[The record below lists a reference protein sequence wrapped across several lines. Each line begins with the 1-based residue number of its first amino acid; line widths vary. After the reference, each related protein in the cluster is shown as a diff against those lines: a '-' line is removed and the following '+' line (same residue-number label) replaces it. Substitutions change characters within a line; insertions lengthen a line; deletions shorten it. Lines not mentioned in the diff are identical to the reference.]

1 MDTNIRKKYTIYQSR
16 RAWLVASS
24 VLVSSGLTLVDG
36 DQQISGHAAQVQ
48 RTENVR
54 TNDGQEQNDGQLA
67 ARVNLDQADFGVD
80 VDIEDNDKRENEA
93 DDDFTVDNPRPERR
107 HQGPGTVVVVPE
119 NQKDSADKQKEP
131 DKEGS
136 QPKQEQKPVDKGGQ
150 SKNSGETDL
159 ARQPLP
165 SLYEQTTDAYEKLV
179 KSLQAS
185 EPNVNGSGDA
195 VLDSDQRHIA
205 KAGQMI
211 FGEPDKPL
219 LGLIGTKNDYS
230 NVSQMRLM
238 ADESFTQKIMDRVK
252 GIFGENQKG
261 TKTSY
266 FPSQNTLVLG
276 GGMPLTASIYSSNNA
291 PLNPETYYKMFQATL
306 SSVANVLS
314 LGMVNDKLT
323 NNYDQGQYGI
333 YLRVAV
339 PHGVD
344 PNEFVKTLNLDSTR
358 FAAEMNFNVTLGID
372 RLIEAI
378 PGLSQILSQGLGLPV
393 SGNVGSL
400 VDAVLGRVVDQLNQK
415 YGTNLSF
422 KNSDSPFYPITIYP
436 KATKVNNQ
444 DDPAALYLLVRGD
457 ELNRYSGVVTEAKII
472 LTKFF
477 MEALSWGGNIKGGAY
492 GYLNFDL
499 SRYQGNMSSQEMQK
513 YYNADGQ
520 HPERLADLKVYADDS
535 PYKVLTRYQ
544 LPPQQYGQAFLSLN
558 LMDSNDMLSRSSHD
572 YGGNG
577 DLGRDVVLKRAD
589 QKTVHPL
596 PVSKVPT
603 WRAYISLFDQE
614 KVLNTKEVA
623 GHSEEWAEVDHQDR
637 VLPGQDLDHRI
648 VKLAN
653 GQNFYDQASRFDR
666 VIDYFDHQVLL
677 DEKGFHPSQN
687 VQSLRLARSVDPAGQ
702 KNSREDFAI
711 YNRPFTVYY
720 NGEMTLTNG
729 QVVPLR
735 PTKLTVFQENQ
746 TLQSPLDSQ
755 RHSAFATIEKQGEYL
770 FSLIRHLQPKLLDQ
784 MITNYGQQI
793 QAVVSESNQKL
804 EASQATDDIRLVQK
818 EQLDQLLAIQNQ
830 ATKNHQLAPAILNAN
845 RDLAYQQIDR
855 EALRIKVAINNAAEL
870 SKEQKQTLLDQVE
883 TTAQTGKN
891 DVGLAAEVESARRVL
906 GRVIEGLRTTFLGKV
921 EKEEAQV
928 AVAQAGQEK
937 KQKFAKIAH
946 VDQESLHKKEK
957 AVDHEVAFYQK
968 RIRQS
973 KTVVELARVLADGL
987 HEINDVANPDLQT
1000 NYQPVKLDEIKVAV
1014 AAFEERGRSTKER
1027 FQKIAHVEPASLI
1040 GQEQLV
1046 EEAVKQGVAAIR
1058 SAKTKQDLRQAL
1070 DRAFALVEGVAKP
1083 QLIKE
1088 FQPVSATDRK
1098 QAIDRVMA
1106 AGEQKKQQF
1115 KQVEHVEPD
1124 SLNQQEGLVNQL
1136 VQKATT
1142 VLQQAKIN
1150 GDLNSALAKLVKD
1163 INAVANPT
1171 QLIAYQPV
1179 SQHDIDRAVA
1189 ILKQIGQEKSD
1200 SFNQIIG
1207 VDPMSLANQQ
1217 AKLNLIISNGI
1228 EKLNR
1233 AETNREFEKSFQKT
1247 SQAIRAVE
1255 NPTIQEILK
1264 EPTVDEKILSI
1275 KFLEQ
1280 AAQDQRDLFQKD
1292 AHADQQSLAQ
1302 QLSILE
1308 KALKAGTKA
1317 INQAKTKGELAKV
1330 SDQAL
1335 IKIRAVAKPVVEFA
1349 YQEATVH
1356 DVNVAYGNLLD
1367 ILSAKRKQFAAILHV
1382 DPISLSKQ
1390 LQLLDLIKKS
1400 TTIELNQS
1408 MIQKDIQV
1416 AYDKGV
1422 QAINLVAAPKIL
1434 SEYQLVTAE
1443 ERHLGEHTL
1452 RNAGETKKADFAAVS
1467 HVNQESLRAQ
1477 QSVVDSVLA
1486 TGLQELQ
1493 KAKAAGAFR
1502 KAVADNLD
1510 RIQRIEAPS
1519 IQKDYQPVTDMDRYL
1534 ARQAIN
1540 HAGEAK
1546 KQAILAVEHGEK
1558 KSIQQQV
1565 KAVQQAITQAQQGV
1579 AQSPVQ
1585 GELKRAVQA
1594 GFDSIAKIVGPTLK
1608 VDYQPTT
1615 KADQNQ
1621 ALVTLNQ
1628 AVNDKKATFATIDHV
1643 DSVSLSLQSG
1653 LIEKNRV
1660 NGQQLLLAAK
1670 TKKDLRQS
1678 LADALTQVDQVA
1690 DPIKEIGYRQVE
1702 ANDQVDA
1709 KEQLKAASEAQ
1720 KQKFASLVGVDPE
1733 SLAKQQLLVDQAAD
1747 TASQA
1752 VDQAQT
1758 NGELVTACQQ
1768 GLTAIRQIA
1777 APVILEELKPA
1788 TIADKKIAKD
1798 RLSQVVAKRE
1808 ESFRQISHVDQAGL
1822 AQQLQLLNQALAQGQ
1837 EAIDRTATKRDLNQ
1851 SVTQAEQAVTSIS
1864 QPSILPL
1871 FRLVSQDEKSA
1882 VDDLLARQANLKKG
1896 QFDAVTHADPE
1907 SLSQQK
1913 QAVDQAMIQAH
1924 DLIANAKTK
1933 QDLNQAL
1940 AAGLQ
1945 AIQDVVEPVV
1955 QTQFRSV
1962 TKDDRNQTLEILNQ
1976 AFLKK
1981 QEHFSDIKHVDDQS
1995 LKAQVAALKAARK
2008 TAIAILSAAE
2018 NQGQLQTA
2026 LQAGLSGL
2034 NQVTDPEVQL
2044 AYRPVT
2050 LADKT
2055 GIETMLTQ
2063 YGHAKQ
2069 ERFSK
2074 ITHVDLESLKQQ
2086 QQQIDWILKQAQEAL
2101 AQVKLN
2107 QDLTAV
2113 QKQAV
2118 AKIDLVADP
2127 VLIFAYQAVTD
2138 QQKTQA
2144 EQQLSTAG
2152 QAKKATFLVINHV
2165 DQASLENQLA
2175 QLAYVLQT
2183 GHHSIKKAT
2192 VHHELDSAIKQS
2204 LADVQAVAKPSLAP
2218 EYRQATA
2225 DQKADGQQTLS
2236 VAAKEKIGRF
2246 EALDGVNQASLL
2258 EQKTLLTGVV
2268 KHYSA
2273 LIDQAET
2280 VHDVHELVNKG
2291 LQDINQVAQPKQNW
2305 QDQAV
2310 NKEEMQAAIQD
2321 VTSAGQNRI
2330 QDFGKII
2337 GVDPDELAQ
2346 QQQAVNKV
2354 VKEGLV
2360 TISLAKN
2367 HGQLKTA
2374 VIKIKEAIQ
2383 AVQSPQI
2390 QWIFRQPTDA
2400 DRQKAKGEVQQK
2412 AIEQKKIFE
2421 KEPGVD
2427 TESLAKQEAA
2437 IDQIVQRA
2445 NQKLDEATVN
2455 ASLLTIE
2462 QEAIDAIEAVGQ
2474 PDMMRSFQPV
2484 DIDEA
2489 NRAKGVIQ
2497 TAGDELKQWF
2507 NAVENV
2513 APVSLHQQVER
2524 IDQLMAAA
2532 NKRINDANTNADV
2545 DQVQEETLD
2554 DFAMVPAPST
2564 LTPKREERTQAHRA
2578 IDWAGAKKQAE
2589 IDQVPNPDLSI
2600 YQATINQLREAMD
2613 LAYQAV
2619 DQAKTGQ
2626 DLTEQL
2632 TKFVKTINTITLPE
2646 ANQEQP
2652 NQAVIQAAKQQID
2665 WAGAKKQAEIDQVL
2679 NPDVSAYQA
2688 TMNQLRGAMFQAHQA
2703 VSQAKTGQ
2711 DLTNQLTK
2719 FLKTINT
2726 LTVPVANQ
2734 AQPSYAEIQTANQQV
2749 NQAVEKKR
2757 TAIEAVSNA
2766 DKQSYETAID
2776 RLQKALEQADH
2787 AISHAKTLQI
2797 LDGGVKTALKTI
2809 ETIAEPIVTPSNSAI
2824 LPVNSDTESGTDDK
2838 SAVIP
2843 TDSNTKSGVQPSTS
2857 NSEVEEKTAV
2867 PANSSTQ
2874 SNTDKEKAVTPATP
2888 AIAQETDRK
2897 ETAVPATP
2905 AVEPKT
2911 DKKET
2916 AVPVNQTKALHIDD
2930 KQVATSVK
2938 ISDNKLAQLVV
2949 WQAEIT
2955 KSNAGAQELLTHL
2968 SGNSSATAKDSQ
2980 IQQKQ
2985 ETTIN
2990 QNGTG
2995 QHHQNGDNSNQA
3007 NSISALPKTDYGH
3020 AKNQTSVKTTL
3031 LTSWL
3036 VVLTGLGLIKKK
3048 YDDID

>member
-48 RTENVR
+48 KTENVR
-54 TNDGQEQNDGQLA
+54 ANDGQEQNDGQLA

-80 VDIEDNDKRENEA
+80 VDTEDNDKRENEA

-119 NQKDSADKQKEP
+119 NPKDSADKQKEP
-131 DKEGS
+131 DKEDS
-136 QPKQEQKPVDKGGQ
+136 QSKQNQKPVDKGDQ
-150 SKNSGETDL
+150 QKTPGETDV
-159 ARQPLP
+159 AQQPLP

-179 KSLQAS
+179 TALKTS
-185 EPNVNGSGDA
+185 EPNLNGGGDA
-195 VLDSDQRHIA
+195 VLDSDQSHIA
-205 KAGQMI
+205 QAGQMI
-211 FGEPDKPL
+211 FGEPDKSL
-219 LGLIGTKNDYS
+219 LGLTGIKNDYS
-230 NVSQMRLM
+230 NVSEMHLM
-238 ADESFTQKIMDRVK
+238 VDDSFTQKITEHVK
-252 GIFGENQKG
+252 EIFGENQKT

-266 FPSQNTLVLG
+266 FPIQNSLVLG
-276 GGMPLTASIYSSNNA
+276 GGMPLTANIYPSND
-291 PLNPETYYKMFQATL
+291 PVLSPGRYYKMLQATL

-314 LGMVNDKLT
+314 AGMVDDKLT
-323 NNYDQGQYGI
+323 SNYDRGQYGV

-339 PHGVD
+339 PRGVD

-358 FAAEMNFNVTLGID
+358 FAAEMNFNATLGLD
-372 RLIEAI
+372 RLTNMV
-378 PGLSQILSQGLGLPV
+378 PGLNQILSQSLGVPF

-400 VDAVLGRVVDQLNQK
+400 VDAVLGKTVAQLNEK

-436 KATKVNNQ
+436 KATKVSNQ
-444 DDPAALYLLVRGD
+444 DDPVAVYLLVRGD
-457 ELNRYSGVVTEAKII
+457 ELNRYSGAVTEAKII

-477 MEALSWGGNIKGGAY
+477 METLSWAGNIKGGAY

-499 SRYQGNMSSQEMQK
+499 NRYPGNMSSQEMEK
-513 YYNADGQ
+513 HYNADGEHQ
-520 HPERLADLKVYADDS
+520 QRLADLEVYADNS
-535 PYKVLTRYQ
+535 PYKILTRHQ
-544 LPPQQYGQAFLSLN
+544 LPPQKFGHAFLSLN

-572 YGGNG
+572 YGKEG
-577 DLGRDVVLKRAD
+577 DLGRDIALKRAD
-589 QKTVHPL
+589 QKEVHPL
-596 PVSKVPT
+596 PLSKVPT
-603 WRAYISLFDQE
+603 WRAYISLFDQK

-623 GHSEEWAEVDHQDR
+623 GHSEEWEEVNHQER
-637 VLPGQDLDHRI
+637 VLPGQDLDHR
-648 VKLAN
+648 VVTLAD

-677 DEKGFHPSQN
+677 DEQGFHPSQN

-702 KNSREDFAI
+702 RTSREDFAI

-720 NGEMTLTNG
+720 SGEMTLKNG
-729 QVVPLR
+729 EVVPLR

-746 TLQSPLDSQ
+746 ALQSALDGQ
-755 RHSAFATIEKQGEYL
+755 RNSAFETINKQAEYL
-770 FSLIRHLQPKLLDQ
+770 FSLIKHLTPKLLDQ
-784 MITNYGQQI
+784 VVADYGQKI
-793 QAVVSESNQKL
+793 QTIVSEANQKL
-804 EASQATDDIRLVQK
+804 NQSQTTDDVRLVQK
-818 EQLDQLLAIQNQ
+818 DQLDQLLAIQNQ
-830 ATKNHQLAPAILNAN
+830 ATAKHQITPAVLNTN
-845 RDLAYQQIDR
+845 RDLAYQQIDQ
-855 EALRIKVAINNAAEL
+855 EALTTKVTINNAAEL
-870 SKEQKQTLLDQVE
+870 TQEQKQGLIDQVE
-883 TTAQTGKN
+883 TIVQTGKN
-891 DVGLAAEVESARRVL
+891 DVGLAPDVESARRVL
-906 GRVIEGLRTTFLGKV
+906 DRIIEALRAIFLGKAG
-921 EKEEAQV
+921 KEEAKV
-928 AVAQAGQEK
+928 ALARAGQEK
-937 KQKFAKIAH
+937 KQDFAKIAH
-946 VDQESLHKKEK
+946 VDHQSLHKQEK
-957 AVDHEVAFYQK
+957 VVDHEVDFYQK
-968 RIRQS
+968 RVGQA
-973 KTVVELARVLADGL
+973 KTTVELARTLADGL
-987 HEINDVANPDLQT
+987 HAINDVANPDLQID
-1000 NYQPVKLDEIKVAV
+1000 YQPVSLDEVKVAV
-1014 AAFEERGRSTKER
+1014 VALEERGRSTKKR
-1027 FQKIAHVEPASLI
+1027 FEEIDHTEPASLLS
-1040 GQEQLV
+1040 QEKLV
-1046 EEAVKQGVAAIR
+1046 TEAVNQGLTAIHD
-1058 SAKTKQDLRQAL
+1058 AKTKQELKVALEQAL
-1070 DRAFALVEGVAKP
+1070 VAINGVAEP

-1088 FQPVSATDRK
+1088 FQPVSAADRK
-1098 QAIDRVMA
+1098 QAMDQVAA
-1106 AGEQKKQQF
+1106 AGRQKKQQF
-1115 KQVEHVEPD
+1115 KKVAHVESD
-1124 SLNQQEGLVNQL
+1124 SLNQQEDLVNQL

-1142 VLQQAKIN
+1142 ALQKAKTN
-1150 GDLNSALAKLVKD
+1150 GDLNGITAKAVKD

-1171 QLIAYQPV
+1171 KMVAYQPV

-1189 ILKQIGQEKSD
+1189 ILQQIGQEKSD

-1233 AETNREFEKSFQKT
+1233 AETNREFEQSFQKT

-1264 EPTVDEKILSI
+1264 EPTADDKALSI
-1275 KFLEQ
+1275 RFLEQ
-1280 AAQDQRDLFQKD
+1280 AAQDQRDLFQNV

-1308 KALKAGTKA
+1308 KALKAGTQA
-1317 INQAKTKGELAKV
+1317 INQAKTRGELAKV

-1335 IKIRAVAKPVVEFA
+1335 IQIRAVAKPEVEFA
-1349 YQEATVH
+1349 YQEATAY
-1356 DVNVAYGNLLD
+1356 DVGVAYGKLVN

-1434 SEYQLVTAE
+1434 SEYQPVTAE
-1443 ERHLGEHTL
+1443 ERHLGEQTL
-1452 RNAGETKKADFAAVS
+1452 RNAGEAKKADFAAIS
-1467 HVNQESLRAQ
+1467 HVEQDSLRAQ

-1486 TGLQELQ
+1486 TGLQALQ

-1510 RIQRIEAPS
+1510 RIQRIEEPS

-1558 KSIQQQV
+1558 KSVQQQV
-1565 KAVQQAITQAQQGV
+1565 KAVQQAITRAQQDV
-1579 AQSPVQ
+1579 AQAAVQ

-1594 GFDSIAKIVGPTLK
+1594 GFDSIAKIAGPALE
-1608 VDYQPTT
+1608 VEYQPST

-1621 ALVTLNQ
+1621 ALVALNQ
-1628 AVNDKKATFATIDHV
+1628 AADDKKATFAAIDHV

-1678 LADALTQVDQVA
+1678 LADALTQVDHVA

-1702 ANDQVDA
+1702 ASNQVDA
-1709 KEQLKAASEAQ
+1709 KEQLKTAGEAQ

-1777 APVILEELKPA
+1777 APVVLEELKPA
-1788 TIADKKIAKD
+1788 TIADKKMAKD
-1798 RLSQVVAKRE
+1798 YLSQVVAQRQ
-1808 ESFRQISHVDQAGL
+1808 ESFRQISHVDQASL
-1822 AQQLQLLNQALAQGQ
+1822 TQQLQLLNQALAQGQ
-1837 EAIDRTATKRDLNQ
+1837 EAIDRTATKGDLNQ

-1864 QPSILPL
+1864 QPTLLPL
-1871 FRLVSQDEKSA
+1871 FRPAGQEEKSV
-1882 VDDLLARQANLKKG
+1882 VDDLLERQANLKKE
-1896 QFDAVTHADPE
+1896 QFDAVAHVDSG
-1907 SLSQQK
+1907 SLNQQK
-1913 QAVDQAMIQAH
+1913 QAVDQALAQAR
-1924 DLIANAKTK
+1924 DLVAKSKTK

-1945 AIQDVVEPVV
+1945 GIQDVVEPVV
-1955 QTQFRSV
+1955 QTQYRSV
-1962 TKDDRNQTLEILNQ
+1962 TKDDRNQALEILNQ

-1981 QEHFSDIKHVDDQS
+1981 QEHFADIKHVDDQS

-2018 NQGQLQTA
+2018 NQGQLRTA
-2026 LQAGLSGL
+2026 LQAGLSSL
-2034 NQVTDPEVQL
+2034 NQVVDPEVQL
-2044 AYRPVT
+2044 AYRPVAP
-2050 LADKT
+2050 ADKIS
-2055 GIETMLTQ
+2055 IEKILTQ

-2086 QQQIDWILKQAQEAL
+2086 QQQIDQILKQAKEAL
-2101 AQVKLN
+2101 DQVKLN
-2107 QDLTAV
+2107 QELTAV

-2138 QQKTQA
+2138 QEKA
-2144 EQQLSTAG
+2144 KAAQQLSAAG
-2152 QAKKATFLVINHV
+2152 QAKKATFLVIDHV
-2165 DQASLENQLA
+2165 DQQSLKNQLA

-2204 LADVQAVAKPSLAP
+2204 LADVQAVAKPNLAP

-2225 DQKADGQQTLS
+2225 DQRADGQQTLS
-2236 VAAKEKIGRF
+2236 VAVKEKIGRF
-2246 EALDGVNQASLL
+2246 EALDGVNRASLL
-2258 EQKTLLTGVV
+2258 EQKTLLTGVM

-2330 QDFGKII
+2330 QDFGQIT
-2337 GVDPDELAQ
+2337 GVDPDELTQ

-2354 VKEGLV
+2354 VKEGLA

-2390 QWIFRQPTDA
+2390 QWIFRLPTDA

-2427 TESLAKQEAA
+2427 TESLAKQEAT
-2437 IDQIVQRA
+2437 IDQIVQRS

-2455 ASLLTIE
+2455 ASLLAIE

-2489 NRAKGVIQ
+2489 NRAKGAIQ
-2497 TAGDELKQWF
+2497 TAGDELKQRF
-2507 NAVENV
+2507 NAIENV
-2513 APVSLHQQVER
+2513 DPGSLHQQVER
-2524 IDQLMAAA
+2524 IDQLMVAA

-2589 IDQVPNPDLSI
+2589 IDQVPNYDLSI

-2613 LAYQAV
+2613 QAHQAV

-2632 TKFVKTINTITLPE
+2632 TKFVKTINALTVPK

-2679 NPDVSAYQA
+2679 NPDVLAYQA
-2688 TMNQLRGAMFQAHQA
+2688 TINQLRGAMSQAHQA
-2703 VSQAKTGQ
+2703 VSEAKTGQ
-2711 DLTNQLTK
+2711 DLTDQLTK

-2734 AQPSYAEIQTANQQV
+2734 AQPSHAEIQTANQQV
-2749 NQAVEKKR
+2749 NQAFEKKR

-2766 DKQSYETAID
+2766 DKQSYQTAINH
-2776 RLQKALEQADH
+2776 LQKALEQAYH
-2787 AISHAKTLQI
+2787 AISHAKTLQS
-2797 LDGGVKTALKTI
+2797 LDGDVKAALKTI
-2809 ETIAEPIVTPSNSAI
+2809 ETIAEPIVSLTNSAA
-2824 LPVNSDTESGTDDK
+2824 LPVDSNTKSGTDDK
-2838 SAVIP
+2838 SVIIP
-2843 TDSNTKSGVQPSTS
+2843 TDSDTKSGVQPST

-2874 SNTDKEKAVTPATP
+2874 LNTDKEKAVTPATP
-2888 AIAQETDRK
+2888 AVAPETDRE
-2897 ETAVPATP
+2897 ETAVPVTP
-2905 AVEPKT
+2905 FVESKT

-2916 AVPVNQTKALHIDD
+2916 AVPANQTSASNVDD

-2938 ISDNKLAQLVV
+2938 ISDNKLAQSLVQ
-2949 WQAEIT
+2949 QAEIT
-2955 KSNAGAQELLTHL
+2955 KSNLGVQELLTHL
-2968 SGNSSATAKDSQ
+2968 SENSSATAKDSQ

-2995 QHHQNGDNSNQA
+2995 QHHQNGDNSN
-3007 NSISALPKTDYGH
+3007 NPI
-3020 AKNQTSVKTTL
+3020 
-3031 LTSWL
+3031 
-3036 VVLTGLGLIKKK
+3036 
-3048 YDDID
+3048 

>member
-24 VLVSSGLTLVDG
+24 VLVSGGLTLVDG

-54 TNDGQEQNDGQLA
+54 ANDGQLS
-67 ARVNLDQADFGVD
+67 ARMNLDQADFGID

-93 DDDFTVDNPRPERR
+93 DDDFTVDSPRPERR
-107 HQGPGTVVVVPE
+107 HQRLGTVVVVPE
-119 NQKDSADKQKEP
+119 NPKDSGDKQKGP

-136 QPKQEQKPVDKGGQ
+136 QPKQEQEQKPADKGGQ
-150 SKNSGETDL
+150 SKNPGETDL

-179 KSLQAS
+179 KSLQIS

-205 KAGQMI
+205 KPGQMI

-238 ADESFTQKIMDRVK
+238 VDESFTQKIMDQFK
-252 GIFGENQKG
+252 GILGENQKG

-276 GGMPLTASIYSSNNA
+276 GGMPLTAGIYSSNNA
-291 PLNPETYYKMFQATL
+291 PLNPESYYKMFQATL

-314 LGMVNDKLT
+314 IGMVNDKLT

-372 RLIEAI
+372 RLIEAV
-378 PGLSQILSQGLGLPV
+378 PGLSQILSQGLGLPI

-572 YGGNG
+572 YGENG

-677 DEKGFHPSQN
+677 DGQGFHPSQN
-687 VQSLRLARSVDPAGQ
+687 VRSLRLERSVDPAGQ

-720 NGEMTLTNG
+720 NGEMTLANG

-793 QAVVSESNQKL
+793 QAVVSESNRKL
-804 EASQATDDIRLVQK
+804 EASQTTNGIRLVQK

-855 EALRIKVAINNAAEL
+855 EALRTKVAINNAAEL

-883 TTAQTGKN
+883 ATAQTGKN
-891 DVGLAAEVESARRVL
+891 DVGLATEVESARRVL
-906 GRVIEGLRTTFLGKV
+906 GGVIEGLRTTFLGKV
-921 EKEEAQV
+921 EKDEAQV

-946 VDQESLHKKEK
+946 VDQESLHKQEK
-957 AVDHEVAFYQK
+957 AVDHEVVFYQK
-968 RIRQS
+968 RIKQS

-987 HEINDVANPDLQT
+987 HAINDVANPDLQT

-1046 EEAVKQGVAAIR
+1046 DEAVKQGVAAIR
-1058 SAKTKQDLRQAL
+1058 IAKTKQDLRQAL

-1142 VLQQAKIN
+1142 VLQQAKTN
-1150 GDLNSALAKLVKD
+1150 GDLNSSLVKVVKD

-1255 NPTIQEILK
+1255 NPTIQEMLK
-1264 EPTVDEKILSI
+1264 EPTVDEKTLSI

-1280 AAQDQRDLFQKD
+1280 AAQDQRDLFQKV

-1434 SEYQLVTAE
+1434 SEYQPVTAE

-1452 RNAGETKKADFAAVS
+1452 RNAGEAKKADFAAVS
-1467 HVNQESLRAQ
+1467 HVDQESLRAQ

-1502 KAVADNLD
+1502 NAVADNLD

-1579 AQSPVQ
+1579 AQAAVQ

-1594 GFDSIAKIVGPTLK
+1594 GFDSIAKIVGPTLE
-1608 VDYQPTT
+1608 VDYQPIT

-1628 AVNDKKATFATIDHV
+1628 AANDKKATFATIDHV

-1653 LIEKNRV
+1653 LIEKTRV

-1670 TKKDLRQS
+1670 IKKDLRQS
-1678 LADALTQVDQVA
+1678 LADALTQIDQVA

-1702 ANDQVDA
+1702 ANNQADA

-1758 NGELVTACQQ
+1758 DGELVTACQQ

-1788 TIADKKIAKD
+1788 TIADKKVAKD

-1808 ESFRQISHVDQAGL
+1808 ESFRQISHVDQASL

-1837 EAIDRTATKRDLNQ
+1837 EAIDRTATKGDLNQ

-1882 VDDLLARQANLKKG
+1882 VDDLLARQVNLKKG
-1896 QFDAVTHADPE
+1896 HFDAVTHADPE

-1913 QAVDQAMIQAH
+1913 QAVNQALTQAH

-1940 AAGLQ
+1940 VAGLQ
-1945 AIQDVVEPVV
+1945 TIQDVVEPVV

-1962 TKDDRNQTLEILNQ
+1962 TQDDRNQALEILNQ

-1995 LKAQVAALKAARK
+1995 LKTQVAALKAARK

-2050 LADKT
+2050 LADKI

-2069 ERFSK
+2069 EQFSK
-2074 ITHVDLESLKQQ
+2074 MTHVDLESLKQQ

-2118 AKIDLVADP
+2118 AQIDLVADP

-2138 QQKTQA
+2138 QEKTQA

-2225 DQKADGQQTLS
+2225 DQKVDGQQTLS
-2236 VAAKEKIGRF
+2236 VVAKEKIGRF

-2268 KHYSA
+2268 KHYFA

-2280 VHDVHELVNKG
+2280 IHDVHELVNKG

-2305 QDQAV
+2305 QDQVV

-2330 QDFGKII
+2330 QDFGKIT

-2360 TISLAKN
+2360 TISLVKN

-2374 VIKIKEAIQ
+2374 VIKIREAIQ

-2412 AIEQKKIFE
+2412 AIEQKEIFE

-2445 NQKLDEATVN
+2445 YQKLDEATVN

-2497 TAGDELKQWF
+2497 TAGDELKQRF
-2507 NAVENV
+2507 NALENV
-2513 APVSLHQQVER
+2513 DPVSLHQQVER

-2545 DQVQEETLD
+2545 DQVQAETLD
-2554 DFAMVPAPST
+2554 DFAMVPEPST

-2589 IDQVPNPDLSI
+2589 IDQVSNPDLSI

-2613 LAYQAV
+2613 QAHQAV

-2632 TKFVKTINTITLPE
+2632 TKFVKAINTITLPE

-2652 NQAVIQAAKQQID
+2652 NQEVIQAAQQQID
-2665 WAGAKKQAEIDQVL
+2665 WAGAKKQAEIEQVL

-2688 TMNQLRGAMFQAHQA
+2688 TMNQLRGAMLQAHQA
-2703 VSQAKTGQ
+2703 VSQAKTSQ

-2719 FLKTINT
+2719 FLKTINI

-2757 TAIEAVSNA
+2757 TAIEAVRNA

-2776 RLQKALEQADH
+2776 RLQKAFEQAHH

-2797 LDGGVKTALKTI
+2797 LDGDVKTALKTI
-2809 ETIAEPIVTPSNSAI
+2809 EAIAEPIVTPSNSAT
-2824 LPVNSDTESGTDDK
+2824 LPVNSATKSGTDDK

-2843 TDSNTKSGVQPSTS
+2843 TNSNTKSGVQSSTS
-2857 NSEVEEKTAV
+2857 NLEVEEKTAV

-2874 SNTDKEKAVTPATP
+2874 SNTDKEKAVTPVTP
-2888 AIAQETDRK
+2888 AVAPGTDRK

-2905 AVEPKT
+2905 AVEPKA

-2916 AVPVNQTKALHIDD
+2916 AVPVNQAKALHIDD

-2949 WQAEIT
+2949 RQAEIT
-2955 KSNAGAQELLTHL
+2955 KSNVGAQELLTHL

-3020 AKNQTSVKTTL
+3020 TKNQTSVKTTL
-3031 LTSWL
+3031 LTAWL

-3048 YDDID
+3048 YDDIN